1 MSTTETLTKLQQILA
16 EQRPAPLWAADP
28 DPWQADGDDGYRFLS
43 RPVATIRNTCRTTS
57 VRWSMFADVQVQA
70 YETISGE
77 EDIPVGVFL
86 EVGSGGEPMF
96 TPSNARAIAAA
107 LLEAADIVDR
117 ANGSSAQPVAE
128 TATPGPTQRRV
139 VANLVAL
146 LESSELVLDVDH
158 VATLAAVFDVS
169 PEALL
174 RGV

>member
-1 MSTTETLTKLQQILA
+1 MSADLDASSDPTLPSDLTGHQTTTRRNTTMSTTETLTKLQQILG

-28 DPWQADGDDGYRFLS
+28 DPWLADGDDGYRYLS
-43 RPVATIRNTCRTTS
+43 RPVATIRNACRTVS
-57 VRWSMFADVQVQA
+57 ARWSTFADVQVQA

-117 ANGSSAQPVAE
+117 AN
-128 TATPGPTQRRV
+128 ATD
-139 VANLVAL
+139 A
-146 LESSELVLDVDH
+146 S
-158 VATLAAVFDVS
+158 
-169 PEALL
+169 
-174 RGV
+174 